1 MIYGGFE
8 IQSFEAGRGQWHAR
22 IQRTDRAPVVIDGL
36 AFPTLEIG
44 FAWSDPDAAIADA
57 KARIDQIRRR
67 HMTAPSAEARTSLQ
81 AA

>member
-22 IQRTDRAPVVIDGL
+22 IQRTDLAPVVIDGL
-36 AFPTLEIG
+36 SLPTPEAG
-44 FAWSDPDAAIADA
+44 FSWSDPDAAIADA
-57 KARIDQIRRR
+57 KVHIEWNRQRY
-67 HMTAPSAEARTSLQ
+67 MSA